1 MAAKIKSTWHDQ
13 LFIALNSL
21 FMLFLVAITLLP
33 FLHVIAKAFSGDTA
47 IMAGKVLF
55 WPLKPQ
61 INALRFVVS
70 SNSFS
75 KAFGFSIYLVFAGT
89 AISMLLTLIT
99 SYPLS
104 KTRIKGRKFLLLYF
118 VFTMLF
124 SGGLVPSYLLRYE
137 LGLIDTYWAV
147 ILPGLAVFNML
158 IFKNFFEQI
167 PDSLEE
173 SASIDGAGNLTI
185 MMRIYLPLSM
195 PAVATLTLFYA
206 VGYWNNYFG
215 PMIYLTNSAKYP
227 LQLYLRSVIHLA
239 SLSDVE
245 RSTTDIDLLMNVAT
259 ESVVASTVIA
269 STLPILILYPFLQK
283 YFVKGMIIGSVK
295 G

>member
-1 MAAKIKSTWHDQ
+1 MSRRIKKSWHDQ
-13 LFIALNSL
+13 LFFAGNNL
-21 FMLFLVAITLLP
+21 FMLFLIAITLLP
-33 FLHVIAKAFSGDTA
+33 FLHVVAKAFSGDTA
-47 IMAGKVLF
+47 ILAGKVLF

-61 INALRFVVS
+61 MNALRYVVS
-70 SNSFS
+70 SKSFL
-75 KAFGFSIYLVFAGT
+75 KAFGYSVYLVFAGT
-89 AISMLLTLIT
+89 AISMILTMIT

-104 KTRIKGRKFLLLYF
+104 KTRIKGRKILLLYF

-124 SGGLVPSYLLRYE
+124 SGGLVPNYLLRFE

-173 SASIDGAGNLTI
+173 SAAIDGAGNLTI
-185 MMRIYLPLSM
+185 MTKIYLPLSL

-215 PMIYLTNSAKYP
+215 PMIYLTNSARYP

-239 SLSDVE
+239 SLSEVE
-245 RSTTDIDLLMNVAT
+245 KSTTDIDLLMHVAT
-259 ESVVASTVIA
+259 ESVVAATVVA
-269 STLPILILYPFLQK
+269 STLPILVLYPFLQK